1 MTVKIIAEAGVNHN
15 GDIKLAYELVDA
27 ACASGAD
34 IVKFQT
40 FSAEN
45 LVTANAKKAAYQAQN
60 TKSDASQLE
69 MLKQLELSFSDFKKL
84 AHYCDKR
91 NIGFL
96 STAFDAKSLNFLL
109 TDIGQKLV
117 KIPSGELTNAPA
129 LLDHA
134 KSGAD
139 IILSTGMATIG
150 EIEDA
155 LCVLAYGFL
164 ADDINNPSYV
174 DFKKAYAST
183 KAQEVLA
190 ERVTL
195 LHCTTEYPAQMSDI
209 NLRAMQTLGH
219 TFGLDVGYSDHSEGI
234 IVPVAATALGASV
247 IEKHFTL
254 DKTMDGPD
262 HRASLEPDELKSM
275 VDAIRQT
282 SLALG
287 SHQKVPQAVEIENA
301 AVVRKSLVAS
311 RTIKAGEPFT
321 KDNLDVKRPGTGVSP
336 FQYWSYLGR
345 PAVHE
350 YEKGDVIHE

>member
-1 MTVKIIAEAGVNHN
+1 MSVQIIAEAGVNHN

-27 ACASGAD
+27 ACAAGAD
-34 IVKFQT
+34 IIKFQT

-45 LVTANAKKAAYQAQN
+45 LVTANAKKASYQVQN
-60 TKSDASQLE
+60 TKDDTSQLE
-69 MLKQLELSFSDFKKL
+69 MLKKLELSFSDFKAL
-84 AHYCDKR
+84 AQYCDKR
-91 NIGFL
+91 NIMFL
-96 STAFDAKSLNFLL
+96 STAFDTKSLDFLL
-109 TDIGQKLV
+109 TEIGQNLV

-155 LCVLAYGFL
+155 LCVLAYGFVS
-164 ADDINNPSYV
+164 DSINKPSYV
-174 DFKKAYAST
+174 EFKKAYT
-183 KAQEVLA
+183 TAQAQYLLA
-190 ERVTL
+190 KRVTL
-195 LHCTTEYPAQMSDI
+195 LHCTTEYPARFSDI
-209 NLRAMQTLGH
+209 NLRAMQTLRQ
-219 TFGLDVGYSDHSEGI
+219 TFGLNVGYSDHSEGI

-262 HRASLEPDELKSM
+262 HRASLEPDELKNM

-287 SHQKVPQAVEIENA
+287 NQQKVPQAVEMENA

-311 RTIKAGEPFT
+311 CSIKTGELFT
-321 KDNLDVKRPGTGVSP
+321 KENLTVKRPGTGVSP
-336 FQYWSYLGR
+336 FKYWSYLGK
-345 PAVHE
+345 PAIHQ